1 MLQAVIHIEKDI
13 TDTNFSEFLE
23 TKMAYALYD
32 RQLLTI
38 NHQGS
43 QFVTQK
49 NISHQDIIIK
59 KSLELFSEQKF
70 ILGVG
75 AALAGPVC

>member
-1 MLQAVIHIEKDI
+1 
-13 TDTNFSEFLE
+13 
-23 TKMAYALYD
+23 MAYALYD

-75 AALAGPVC
+75 AALAGPIR